1 MGWLRC
7 AVYRIIL
14 YIKPDANWNLFE
26 NYCLIML
33 VPPFEEEQTISD
45 RDGECHHYALL
56 IELSTLTWYSYYQD
70 S

>member
-33 VPPFEEEQTISD
+33 VPPLLKRNRQFQIEMESATITLF
-45 RDGECHHYALL
+45 LL
-56 IELSTLTWYSYYQD
+56 S
-70 S
+70 